1 MKVFVIN
8 SGSSSV
14 KFQLFEMDNEE
25 VIIRGIAQKIGL
37 ADSFISHTL
46 CATGKK
52 KKTKIH
58 MPDHKH
64 AIDAIIALLMKS
76 GAITQK
82 DDIDAIGHRL
92 VHAGEH
98 YHSSVVVTEDV
109 LERMTECNDLAPLH
123 NPPNILGVR
132 TCQTIF
138 PNAFQA
144 GCFDTAFHQTMPD
157 YSYIYPIDYTMY
169 EKYKV
174 RRYGFHGTSHQFVSE
189 EAAKTLQ
196 KPVESLKIITC
207 HLGNGCSLAA
217 IKNGKSLDTT
227 MGLTP
232 LEGVMMGTRSG
243 DVDPGLVFFLEE
255 KEGGSVESV
264 KRLLNR
270 NSGLKGVSGVSNDMR
285 DVGEARD
292 NGNDRAR
299 LAIDIF
305 IYRLTKQIGAYA
317 AAMGGVDTIVFTGGI
332 GENNPEIRSRV
343 LANFAFLGIKLNQE
357 KNDAIYGER
366 AIISTP
372 YSAASVLVVPTD
384 EELVIARETA
394 RLKLKQNPRKEEV
407 L

>member
-14 KFQLFEMDNEE
+14 KFQLFEMDNEA
-25 VIIRGIAQKIGL
+25 VIIQGVAQKIGL
-37 ADSFISHTL
+37 TDSFISHTL
-46 CATGKK
+46 CETGKK
-52 KKTKIH
+52 KKTKIP

-64 AIDAIIALLMKS
+64 AIDAIIQLLMKS
-76 GAITQK
+76 GAIAQK
-82 DDIDAIGHRL
+82 EDIDAIGHRL

-109 LERMTECNDLAPLH
+109 LTRMTECNDLAPLH

-132 TCQTIF
+132 TCQTLF

-157 YSYIYPIDYTMY
+157 YSYIYPIDYTLY

-196 KPVESLKIITC
+196 KPLESLKIVTC

-217 IKNGKSLDTT
+217 VKNGKSLDTT

-243 DVDPGLVFFLEE
+243 DIDPGLIFFLEE
-255 KEGGSVESV
+255 KEDGSVESV
-264 KRLLNR
+264 KKLLNR
-270 NSGLKGVSGVSNDMR
+270 NSGLKGVSGISNDMR

-305 IYRLTKQIGAYA
+305 VYRLTKQIGAYA
-317 AAMGGVDTIVFTGGI
+317 AAMGGLDTIVFTGGI

-343 LANFAFLGIKLNQE
+343 LANFAFLGVKVNGE
-357 KNDAIYGER
+357 ENDATYGER

-372 YSAASVLVVPTD
+372 YSAVSVLVVPTD
-384 EELVIARETA
+384 EELVIARETK
-394 RLKLKQNPRKEEV
+394 RLKLKQKNH
-407 L
+407 